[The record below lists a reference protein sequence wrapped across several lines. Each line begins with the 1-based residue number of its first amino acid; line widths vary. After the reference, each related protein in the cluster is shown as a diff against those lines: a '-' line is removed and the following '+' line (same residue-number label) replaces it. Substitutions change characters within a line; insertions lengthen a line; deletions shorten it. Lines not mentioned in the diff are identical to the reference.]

1 MTSAVADLELQSLEA
16 RYGDVAVVPQPDGS
30 VHVVLE
36 SVRLPPGWSQANS
49 RIAFVLPVGYP
60 AAQPDCFFAGESL
73 RLASGALPQ
82 NAGMQQLGNATW
94 LWFSWHLT
102 SWTPGRDNA
111 VTFAH
116 FIESRLANAR

>member
-1 MTSAVADLELQSLEA
+1 MTAAVADVELQSLEA
-16 RYGDVAVVPQPDGS
+16 RYGDVQVVRQPDGS
-30 VHVVLE
+30 VRVVLA
-36 SVRLPPGWSQANS
+36 SVRLPRGWSQANS

-60 AAQPDCFFAGESL
+60 AAQPDCFFADESL

-82 NAGMQQLGNATW
+82 NAGIQQFGNATW
-94 LWFSWHLT
+94 LWFSWHV
-102 SWTPGRDNA
+102 SGWTPGRDNS

>member
-1 MTSAVADLELQSLEA
+1 MSAVAELELQSLEA

-30 VHVVLE
+30 VHVVVE
-36 SVRLPPGWSQANS
+36 SVRLPPGWSQASS
-49 RIAFVLPVGYP
+49 RIVFVLPVGYP
-60 AAQPDCFFAGESL
+60 AAQPDCFFAEESL

-82 NAGMQQLGNATW
+82 NAGIQQLGNATW

>member
-1 MTSAVADLELQSLEA
+1 LTSAVANLELQSLEA
-16 RYGDVAVVPQPDGS
+16 RYGEVAVVPQPDGS
-30 VHVVLE
+30 VHIVLE
-36 SVRLPPGWSQANS
+36 SVRLPFGWSQATT
-49 RIAFVLPVGYP
+49 RVAFVLPVGYP
-60 AAQPDCFFAGESL
+60 AAQPDCFFTEESL

-82 NAGMQQLGNATW
+82 NAGMQQLGNTTW

-102 SWTPGRDNA
+102 RWTPGRDNA